1 MTIDIAV
8 KLGAESGSSGSP
20 FPTVSLSLP
29 RISLKEKASLIA
41 GYPSINKP
49 RRTIY
54 FLQKWFSLRHDYIRK
69 ISCWLEWL
77 SSVFPAILFKTNQW
91 YNILLGNT
99 QKDCWVHRKRVLD
112 AIHWLKANNALYY
125 KKIHCHLQLMG
136 HCKNCSLKMML
147 QIVCKL
153 HFPEVFFLSQFTRS
167 KITVPSGQLN
177 YMSI

>member
-1 MTIDIAV
+1 MTAQQIIFVLLVQYGVTMPSQSAHQ
-8 KLGAESGSSGSP
+8 S
-20 FPTVSLSLP
+20 
-29 RISLKEKASLIA
+29 IIH
-41 GYPSINKP
+41 PSINQGELFISC
-49 RRTIY
+49 RND
-54 FLQKWFSLRHDYIRK
+54 FHWHDYIRK

-77 SSVFPAILFKTNQW
+77 FSVFPAILFKTNQW

-125 KKIHCHLQLMG
+125 KKIDCHLQLMG
-136 HCKNCSLKMML
+136 HCKNCSLKRML

-153 HFPEVFFLSQFTRS
+153 QTAVFFLSQFTRS

-177 YMSI
+177 YMGI